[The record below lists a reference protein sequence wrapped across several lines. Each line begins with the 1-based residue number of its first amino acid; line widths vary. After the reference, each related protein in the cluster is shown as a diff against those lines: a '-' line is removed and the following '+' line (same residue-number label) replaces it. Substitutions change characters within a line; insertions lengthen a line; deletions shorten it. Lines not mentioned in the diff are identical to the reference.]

1 MATTEWA
8 HTTVMLKEAVEALDV
23 QAEATYVD
31 TTFGRG
37 GHAKRIL
44 EHLSPKGRLIAFD
57 KDPQAVASAQAL
69 QDPRLQI
76 HHQGFAALGL
86 LPPRSV
92 RGVLMDLGVSS
103 PQIDNPARGFSFRHD
118 GPLDMR
124 MDSSQGPSVHA
135 WLAEA
140 STENIAKV
148 IHEFGE
154 ERFAKRI
161 AQAIVARR
169 EAGQLP
175 DSTLAMAALV
185 AAVVKTREPGQH
197 PATRTFQAFRMFINH
212 ELDELQQ
219 ALQASLSVLETGG
232 RLVVISF
239 HSLEDRM
246 VKQFMTRHARQT
258 YDRRTPFAPTVALP
272 LRMLGKVKPSSDEVR
287 HNPRSRSAIMR
298 VAERL
303 AHAQE
308 VA

>member
-44 EHLSPKGRLIAFD
+44 AQLSAQGQLIAFD

-69 QDPRLQI
+69 NDPRLQI
-76 HHQGFAALGL
+76 RHQGFAALNQ
-86 LPPRSV
+86 LPPASV

-103 PQIDNPARGFSFRHD
+103 PQIDNPERGFSFRND

-124 MDSSQGPSVHA
+124 MDSSQGQSVHE
-135 WLAEA
+135 WLLEA
-140 STENIAKV
+140 KTEQIAQV
-148 IHEFGE
+148 IRELGE
-154 ERFAKRI
+154 ERFANGIAKAITAKRD
-161 AQAIVARR
+161 
-169 EAGQLP
+169 AGQLP
-175 DSTLAMAALV
+175 DTTLGMAALV
-185 AAVVKTREPGQH
+185 ADVVKTREPGQN
-197 PATRTFQAFRMFINH
+197 PATRTFQAFRIFING

-219 ALQASLSVLETGG
+219 ALDASLQVLEPGG

-246 VKQFMTRHARQT
+246 VKQFIAKHSREV
-258 YDRRTPFAPTVALP
+258 YDRRTPFATAPDLP
-272 LRMLGKVKPSSDEVR
+272 LRALGRQRPSDEEIKT
-287 HNPRSRSAIMR
+287 NPRSRSAIMR

-303 AHAQE
+303 PVAQE
-308 VA
+308 RA